1 MTHSALVLCADGTE
15 EIECVVIV
23 DVLRRANIRVVL
35 ASASASRRVQCS
47 RGVVLEADV
56 LLDEV
61 DAVTEFDAIV
71 LPGGMGGAK
80 AFASSARVHQ
90 LLAQYYSSSSKIV
103 AAVCAG
109 PIAFKPSGIAQNKN
123 ITSHPSVKQQLM
135 VEGDSPW
142 FASYSE
148 ERVVVDGR
156 LVTSRGPGTCFEFA
170 LKIVELLSGAQVV
183 DEVAKPMMLHPAI
196 HSE

>member
-35 ASASASRRVQCS
+35 ASASPSRRVQCS

-56 LLDEV
+56 LLEEIGADAEY
-61 DAVTEFDAIV
+61 DAVV

-90 LLAQYYSSSSKIV
+90 VLAQFYSSSKIV
-103 AAVCAG
+103 AAVCAA

-148 ERVVVDGR
+148 DRVVVDGR

-170 LKIVELLSGAQVV
+170 LKIVELLAGAQVV
-183 DEVAKPMMLHPAI
+183 DDVAKPMMLHPAI